1 MTVSCLSPFRWAEFP
16 RPSIFATD
24 KAFTGNALN
33 GKTQS
38 QVSSETVTRLT
49 EESGRS
55 PGSISGLSDRGDALI
70 EQSNYRR
77 GRK

>member
-1 MTVSCLSPFRWAEFP
+1 MSPFKWQEHP

-24 KAFTGNALN
+24 RTFVGNKKD

-38 QVSSETVTRLT
+38 QVSSETVARLT
-49 EESGRS
+49 EQSGRS
-55 PGSISGLSDRGDALI
+55 PGSIPGISAKGDLLI

>member
-1 MTVSCLSPFRWAEFP
+1 MTTSSLSPFRFAEYP
-16 RPSIFATD
+16 QPSIFAND
-24 KAFTGNALN
+24 PKFCGNRKN

-38 QVSSETVTRLT
+38 QVSSETVARLT

-55 PGSISGLSDRGDALI
+55 PGSIPGISAKGDALI